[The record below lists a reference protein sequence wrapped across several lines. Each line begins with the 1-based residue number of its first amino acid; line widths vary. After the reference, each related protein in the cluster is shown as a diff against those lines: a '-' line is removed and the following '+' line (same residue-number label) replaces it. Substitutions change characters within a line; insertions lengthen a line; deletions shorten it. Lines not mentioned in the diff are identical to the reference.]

1 MLNTNYVRAEE
12 VNQKIEEVKRGKME
26 LPFFGSRVILQC
38 MEEFVHAWQS
48 VDFQRQIVDWIHE
61 DFSSFQCRHLPF
73 CISNIAIS
81 LSQKFNR
88 KSSKTKRG
96 KVKFFALLLQ
106 YFTNRGK
113 AEKDKVCRWLS
124 DRALPE
130 VRRLNSVFYNK
141 YHTETSLLPPS
152 VCCKL
157 PAAEGVAIN
166 RKYEQII
173 NTVTNRTSGQNDFIF
188 SIFAT
193 GQVSAEC
200 HQAIT
205 SILLVECGR
214 SVQNC
219 LARAFAKLI
228 HLLCFQS

>member
-81 LSQKFNR
+81 LSQKSNR

-113 AEKDKVCRWLS
+113 AEKVPVAVRQSSSRSQTVEFSFLQQISYWNLALTSFCLLQASSCRGCCHQQ
-124 DRALPE
+124 E
-130 VRRLNSVFYNK
+130 VRTNYKHCDKQDFWTKRFHFQYFRNWSGKSRV
-141 YHTETSLLPPS
+141 PPGDY
-152 VCCKL
+152 L
-157 PAAEGVAIN
+157 
-166 RKYEQII
+166 
-173 NTVTNRTSGQNDFIF
+173 NTVSWMR
-188 SIFAT
+188 
-193 GQVSAEC
+193 
-200 HQAIT
+200 
-205 SILLVECGR
+205 
-214 SVQNC
+214 
-219 LARAFAKLI
+219 
-228 HLLCFQS
+228 